1 VYNIEID
8 GPSHRHPTK
17 QRLCQRRDAY
27 LREKLGVETVRID
40 INAEI
45 ARGVYLSDYQIAALT
60 AEALDKLG
68 VIKRGVSVALSA
80 LAKPFT
86 PGAADVASR

>member
-1 VYNIEID
+1 MYNIEID

-27 LREKLGVETVRID
+27 LWKKLELETVRID
-40 INAEI
+40 INANI
-45 ARGVYLSDYQIAALT
+45 ARGVHLSDYQIAALT

-68 VIKRGVSVALSA
+68 IIKRGVSVALSA
-80 LAKPFT
+80 HAKPFT
-86 PGAADVASR
+86 PGAADVATR